1 MFGNDLFNKYFCKKR
16 IIMALAIKSIPVLE
30 GEDAERFVKEAEEK
44 GKNKNIRLSKEKSER
59 LKKFL
64 EKSRNF
70 TL

>member
-1 MFGNDLFNKYFCKKR
+1 
-16 IIMALAIKSIPVLE
+16 MALAIKSIPVLE

-44 GKNKNIRLSKEKSER
+44 SKNKKQKLSKERAER

>member
-1 MFGNDLFNKYFCKKR
+1 
-16 IIMALAIKSIPVLE
+16 MALTTRSIPVLE

-44 GKNKNIRLSKEKSER
+44 SKNKSMRLSKEKSER

-70 TL
+70 ML

>member
-1 MFGNDLFNKYFCKKR
+1 MIYLISIFAKKR

-30 GEDAERFVKEAEEK
+30 GEDAEKFVKEAEEK